1 MSVNRDHS
9 GAPGAPAPVHKHP
22 LNADSWNFPWAA
34 VRRFPICAW
43 LPPEMT
49 AVARWLVWAYW
60 YQGGRWAKQPRWH
73 LRTGTC
79 IDVTNPVSLVPF
91 ADAAWAFETN
101 RRYANRHS
109 LRLERGNPRY
119 QLDGIGFAFLGDDP
133 FAGVD
138 LDGCVT
144 PWFNRRGRRAPA
156 R

>member
-1 MSVNRDHS
+1 MSVNRT
-9 GAPGAPAPVHKHP
+9 PGGRVPPQKHP

-34 VRRFPICAW
+34 VRGFPIWAW

-73 LRTGTC
+73 RRTGTC
-79 IDVTNPVSLVPF
+79 IDVTDPVSLVPF
-91 ADAAWAFETN
+91 ADAAWAFETD
-101 RRYANRHS
+101 RRYANRRA

-119 QLDGIGFAFLGDDP
+119 QLDGIGFAFLADIP

-144 PWFNRRGRRAPA
+144 AWFNRRGRLR
-156 R
+156 